1 MAEPPFPGVRLVAP
15 PERVREAWQRL
26 AAGIQPHV
34 DSGSCLLLGVLVGG
48 IVPLVQISQRLRGD
62 FLIDYCHLT
71 RYMGGTGGGQV
82 QWVQRPHQDL
92 RALTVVLVDDI
103 FDEGHTLAELRRY
116 CENAGA
122 RRVLVT
128 VLVRKCHSRPVA
140 DLKPDLWGL
149 EVDDEYVFGC
159 GMDYQQRWRHLDAI
173 YALPGSAGAGSAA
186 TDVSTA

>member
-1 MAEPPFPGVRLVAP
+1 MAESPVPGARLVAS
-15 PERVREAWQRL
+15 PEQVREAWQRL
-26 AAGIQPHV
+26 AAGIQPYV
-34 DSGSCLLLGVLVGG
+34 DAGSCLLLGVLVGG

-71 RYMGGTGGGQV
+71 RYLGGTRGGQV

-122 RRVLVT
+122 RSVRVA
-128 VLVRKCHSRPVA
+128 VLVRKRHARA
-140 DLKPDLWGL
+140 LAELKPDLWGL

-159 GMDYQQRWRHLDAI
+159 GMDYQQRWRHLDAL
-173 YALPGSAGAGSAA
+173 YALPGSAGAGPAVA
-186 TDVSTA
+186 GVSRV